1 MGLREEKSE
10 SHWEPRAEALECCTE
25 VPGGLI
31 VGPERASIWAG
42 SERVRSGEGRDL

>member
-10 SHWEPRAEALECCTE
+10 SHLTRAEALECCTE

-42 SERVRSGEGRDL
+42 SERVRSREGRGL